1 MDKAIWRSLRKIRQ
15 LAFLVSSCVALCIA
29 APAFSQTASSPPL
42 AEDGLWLS
50 QEHDGVFRIGH
61 CGDTLCGR
69 LIGMKYEGDPPK
81 DVWGHPQCGLLMLT
95 GFKPGEDQ
103 RWTGH
108 ILDPESGH
116 VYDAKIWSPIP
127 DVLKLRGF
135 VLGISLFGE
144 TQTWTRYRGAIGAD
158 CKLP

>member
-1 MDKAIWRSLRKIRQ
+1 MAELAENPAAGFSRILLRNNVYCRSRI
-15 LAFLVSSCVALCIA
+15 
-29 APAFSQTASSPPL
+29 FSNRLFTPL

-95 GFKPGEDQ
+95 GFKTGQDQ

-127 DVLKLRGF
+127 DILKLRGF

-144 TQTWTRYRGAIGAD
+144 TQTWTRYRGAIGAN